1 MALGDSIS
9 GNLQD
14 KAAAGNSQANKA
26 NRDAAAERIQ
36 SAREEIAA
44 ARELG
49 AVEEANAKKLKELA
63 NFQGKMAEDGTK
75 DRKERLKFIKKR
87 NELQAEALKHEEKA
101 KAFAEAEKGF
111 REDIT
116 KILEKNKKV
125 TESQHKVNTAI
136 SEQMNGSLG
145 KFKDMIESLPMGKLI
160 SQQADLGGIISK
172 TQEKVTAS
180 LDDSFKKGK
189 GGVIAFARAGKVAM
203 AGFGAAVKAAMGPL
217 LLIGLI
223 IAAVV
228 MLVKH
233 MMKMTDQARMFSKEL
248 GVANSEGS
256 KLQSKFGTLYAGKG
270 LESMQALNEQLGYN
284 VELSQE
290 SANAMNV
297 FNTYGS
303 LAAATMGK
311 VAGNAALIGSDFAEI
326 AKMAKD
332 VASETTGELD
342 ILKEIASLSK
352 DTVAH
357 FAGRTKEMVRQAK
370 LAKDMNISLEKT
382 MQVSKGLLDIESSIE
397 AEMTAE
403 LLTGK
408 DLNFDAARRLAL
420 SGDHAGAVQEI
431 TSQVGNME
439 GMDMIQL
446 ESLAAATGMS
456 VGELQ
461 GTAQKAEDKTDKRLL
476 KAATATTQMK
486 TIMQQMKDTY
496 LQKIYT
502 VLDGIM
508 KSDTFKAIKK
518 FVGQY
523 LKEILVGMA
532 ILLGIIAASN
542 VVGAIRNLGGAFKSG
557 FQGLKNAFTKGSKV
571 PLTKSG
577 TPDKRFK
584 VNQTNTSKVSTPKVS
599 AGGGGGGGGGSWWSK
614 LKSKGSNMLSKG
626 KDMVKTGYNSVKTG
640 VKKGVNVVGN
650 TLKKA
655 NPMKWVRNTLKS
667 PIVKG
672 FGKALGPIMVA
683 ISGIAD
689 VASTIAQ
696 AKAQRAEGGE
706 VDKGALGKS
715 MVQAAAYPI
724 ANLATNLIPGV
735 GTAISLADA
744 VLGSFGYSP
753 IKWLTD
759 NLVGLVPNKAFTGLG
774 KLAIGKDEVK
784 DNGSAEDFIVQDNK
798 LTKFRK
804 DDIIVGGT
812 NLGGEGRTNGDDI
825 VARLDKLIELMI
837 AGKTI
842 EMDGTQVAKAMALNN
857 IDIGVA

>member
-1 MALGDSIS
+1 
-9 GNLQD
+9 
-14 KAAAGNSQANKA
+14 
-26 NRDAAAERIQ
+26 
-36 SAREEIAA
+36 
-44 ARELG
+44 
-49 AVEEANAKKLKELA
+49 
-63 NFQGKMAEDGTK
+63 
-75 DRKERLKFIKKR
+75 
-87 NELQAEALKHEEKA
+87 
-101 KAFAEAEKGF
+101 
-111 REDIT
+111 
-116 KILEKNKKV
+116 
-125 TESQHKVNTAI
+125 
-136 SEQMNGSLG
+136 
-145 KFKDMIESLPMGKLI
+145 
-160 SQQADLGGIISK
+160 
-172 TQEKVTAS
+172 
-180 LDDSFKKGK
+180 
-189 GGVIAFARAGKVAM
+189 
-203 AGFGAAVKAAMGPL
+203 
-217 LLIGLI
+217 
-223 IAAVV
+223 
-228 MLVKH
+228 
-233 MMKMTDQARMFSKEL
+233 
-248 GVANSEGS
+248 
-256 KLQSKFGTLYAGKG
+256 
-270 LESMQALNEQLGYN
+270 
-284 VELSQE
+284 
-290 SANAMNV
+290 
-297 FNTYGS
+297 
-303 LAAATMGK
+303 
-311 VAGNAALIGSDFAEI
+311 
-326 AKMAKD
+326 
-332 VASETTGELD
+332 
-342 ILKEIASLSK
+342 
-352 DTVAH
+352 
-357 FAGRTKEMVRQAK
+357 
-370 LAKDMNISLEKT
+370 
-382 MQVSKGLLDIESSIE
+382 
-397 AEMTAE
+397 
-403 LLTGK
+403 
-408 DLNFDAARRLAL
+408 
-420 SGDHAGAVQEI
+420 
-431 TSQVGNME
+431 
-439 GMDMIQL
+439 
-446 ESLAAATGMS
+446 
-456 VGELQ
+456 
-461 GTAQKAEDKTDKRLL
+461 
-476 KAATATTQMK
+476 
-486 TIMQQMKDTY
+486 MQQMKDTY

-508 KSDTFKAIKK
+508 KSATFKAIKK

-577 TPDKRFK
+577 KPDKRFK
-584 VNQTNTSKVSTPKVS
+584 VNQTKTPKVSTPKVS
-599 AGGGGGGGGGSWWSK
+599 AGGGGGGGGSWWSK

-744 VLGSFGYSP
+744 VLGSLGYSP